1 MNPSTPCRPPG
12 CGDELPHT
20 RQAPQLPPL
29 SGKMSTLCWQ
39 ELLGFCR
46 VWGQR
51 DVGHGPAPKPLG
63 LGSHEYGSARFG
75 ALTSSLLPLKL
86 GRMRASYPEVRPI
99 SLSRKSEGDMGLGE
113 PREPALISSRPE
125 TSLRGRGGRSAA
137 VCWHQGSAGTFWQ
150 PVGTLSCQGRCAC
163 AASTPVP
170 SQHAGGIPSFCWD
183 PAASPLTCNS
193 LSSSCPHFSCPCS
206 TTSLGMEGT
215 VPPGSKAV
223 LGTGHNQSWRGK
235 AGKLLLR
242 FHLQLQ
248 LELLS
253 NHTLP
258 VVAWGDWGTQRPCL
272 SEVSRAQLTPCQG
285 PGRCGRRGAVK
296 PTSTPAMVMSSPTQ
310 HSE

>member
-183 PAASPLTCNS
+183 RAGFSPHLQQPEFLMPTFFLSLLHHIPWHGGDSASWLQGCAGDRAQPEL
-193 LSSSCPHFSCPCS
+193 
-206 TTSLGMEGT
+206 EGESREAPSQ
-215 VPPGSKAV
+215 VPPTA
-223 LGTGHNQSWRGK
+223 
-235 AGKLLLR
+235 A
-242 FHLQLQ
+242 
-248 LELLS
+248 
-253 NHTLP
+253 
-258 VVAWGDWGTQRPCL
+258 A
-272 SEVSRAQLTPCQG
+272 
-285 PGRCGRRGAVK
+285 
-296 PTSTPAMVMSSPTQ
+296 
-310 HSE
+310 